1 MLRRLGIFRFKSIR
15 DENLE
20 FGKVNLFIG
29 GNGAGKSNLL
39 EAIGLVSAC
48 LDRGLNDSD
57 IGRKGMR
64 ISPPELM
71 KSSFKNDD
79 LPKTLELDADF
90 DHQITYKC
98 RLQSSEKDPFLRI
111 FSESAEFGDEKV
123 FGRSHRGA
131 SASGV
136 SHADRLDVYR
146 GIYDQI
152 KATYNIPELVSAAFA
167 EFSRYVIY
175 SPQTDFLRGRQAGK
189 VDVPPI
195 GLHGEGLAEAA
206 SSILDLWRSLKVE
219 KGTDHSFAYEIV
231 STCLDLIWLPGWAST
246 FGVTIGTD
254 LLTSRDLAE
263 RSSESAYFLDKY
275 MHAKRNR
282 LSVYDSSEGTLFL
295 LFASIILSHPK
306 APKIFA
312 LDNVDNALNPRL
324 THRLVEQIINV
335 CQSEKESGESEFSNV
350 GAKQVFLTSHNP
362 TALDAFDIFDEEQ
375 RVFVVSR
382 NEKGHTIVKRM
393 VPPKNTSKDEWDIL
407 KGGRNLSQV
416 WLDGDIPGALGAQG
430 L

>member
-1 MLRRLGIFRFKSIR
+1 
-15 DENLE
+15 
-20 FGKVNLFIG
+20 
-29 GNGAGKSNLL
+29 
-39 EAIGLVSAC
+39 
-48 LDRGLNDSD
+48 
-57 IGRKGMR
+57 
-64 ISPPELM
+64 
-71 KSSFKNDD
+71 
-79 LPKTLELDADF
+79 
-90 DHQITYKC
+90 
-98 RLQSSEKDPFLRI
+98 
-111 FSESAEFGDEKV
+111 
-123 FGRSHRGA
+123 
-131 SASGV
+131 
-136 SHADRLDVYR
+136 
-146 GIYDQI
+146 
-152 KATYNIPELVSAAFA
+152 
-167 EFSRYVIY
+167 
-175 SPQTDFLRGRQAGK
+175 
-189 VDVPPI
+189 
-195 GLHGEGLAEAA
+195 
-206 SSILDLWRSLKVE
+206 
-219 KGTDHSFAYEIV
+219 
-231 STCLDLIWLPGWAST
+231 
-246 FGVTIGTD
+246 
-254 LLTSRDLAE
+254 
-263 RSSESAYFLDKY
+263 

-324 THRLVEQIINV
+324 TRRLVEQIINV